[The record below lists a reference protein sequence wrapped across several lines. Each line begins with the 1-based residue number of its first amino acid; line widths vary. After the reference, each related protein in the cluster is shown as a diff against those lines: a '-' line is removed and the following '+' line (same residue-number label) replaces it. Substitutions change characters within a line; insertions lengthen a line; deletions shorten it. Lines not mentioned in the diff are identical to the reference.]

1 MIVSW
6 SVGRPHVRRAVH
18 TFRFSSAATGQRVGV
33 PPLISGWPAR
43 EKSPTSFT
51 HTRVALALSPSLYV
65 SPSDSIRPG
74 AVAEAS
80 ARCGCSRFLVQ
91 SYLHEG
97 RCDDMEYIDSVD
109 VPRFSAGR
117 HAHSALSR
125 FTSARLLRGIGWQSE
140 ASDRQMCCRSGSDCR
155 NQLRLW
161 RHCCMDNICI
171 NFKTCR
177 CCFVAV
183 SAFFSSFAHPMGSL
197 QGHGPCRT
205 KGAARGIVVRRH
217 IVNDSNMFGFD
228 TRDRGWVCVQG

>member
-1 MIVSW
+1 MSTGSIGELAVLIVVSW

-51 HTRVALALSPSLYV
+51 HTRVALALSPSLSV

-109 VPRFSAGR
+109 VPRFSVGR

-161 RHCCMDNICI
+161 RHCWTIYVLTSRLVDVASWRSLLSSPRSRTRWGR
-171 NFKTCR
+171 FKGM
-177 CCFVAV
+177 V
-183 SAFFSSFAHPMGSL
+183 P
-197 QGHGPCRT
+197 
-205 KGAARGIVVRRH
+205 VVRR
-217 IVNDSNMFGFD
+217 GA
-228 TRDRGWVCVQG
+228 TRALWYAGTL

>member
-1 MIVSW
+1 MSTGSIGELAVLIVVSW

-51 HTRVALALSPSLYV
+51 RTRVALALSPSLSV

-97 RCDDMEYIDSVD
+97 RCDDMEYIDSGTSPGSVWG
-109 VPRFSAGR
+109 VMLTQPCRGSPPRGYSAASVGR
-117 HAHSALSR
+117 VKHQ
-125 FTSARLLRGIGWQSE
+125 IG
-140 ASDRQMCCRSGSDCR
+140 
-155 NQLRLW
+155 
-161 RHCCMDNICI
+161 
-171 NFKTCR
+171 R
-177 CCFVAV
+177 CVAAPGQIV
-183 SAFFSSFAHPMGSL
+183 VISFASGVTVGQYMY
-197 QGHGPCRT
+197 
-205 KGAARGIVVRRH
+205 
-217 IVNDSNMFGFD
+217 
-228 TRDRGWVCVQG
+228 

>member
-1 MIVSW
+1 MATVQRRRFCPCRPWLGPSDIGAQSSFGVLNGEAAGRRSWAPRLLVCGLMSTGSIGELAVLIVVSW

-51 HTRVALALSPSLYV
+51 HTRVALALSHSLSV

-109 VPRFSAGR
+109 VPRFGAGR

-125 FTSARLLRGIGWQSE
+125 FTSARLSPRH
-140 ASDRQMCCRSGSDCR
+140 
-155 NQLRLW
+155 RL
-161 RHCCMDNICI
+161 
-171 NFKTCR
+171 
-177 CCFVAV
+177 AE
-183 SAFFSSFAHPMGSL
+183 
-197 QGHGPCRT
+197 
-205 KGAARGIVVRRH
+205 
-217 IVNDSNMFGFD
+217 
-228 TRDRGWVCVQG
+228 